1 MAGAD
6 SSSEELYDENNWV
19 LYKDRVEWRDVTA
32 VPQDDGPYPIVAISY
47 SEKCEYIKPCRA
59 NTTAWSDPN
68 RGASNVNNWNVE
80 NVGCIANFMNWSH
93 VRNIQWI

>member
-6 SSSEELYDENNWV
+6 SSSEELCDENNWV
-19 LYKDRVEWRDVTA
+19 LYKDRAEWRDVTA

-47 SEKCEYIKPCRA
+47 SEKCEYVKPCRT

-68 RGASNVNNWNVE
+68 RGTSSVNNWNIRDVE
-80 NVGCIANFMNWSH
+80 CIANVNWSG
-93 VRNIQWI
+93 VRNIPWF